1 MLYESLTQQI
11 IGAAIEVH
19 RHLGPGLLESTYRA
33 ALAHEL
39 YLRHLSFREE
49 VELPVQY
56 KGITLGDEK
65 YRIDFIID
73 EKVIVE
79 AKAVIQMHPIF
90 QAQTLT
96 YMQHAKIEVGL
107 LINFNAEKLV
117 DGVHRL
123 IKTFD
128 HAM

>member
-1 MLYESLTQQI
+1 MLHEKLTEQI

-19 RHLGPGLLESTYRA
+19 RHLGAGLLESTYRA
-33 ALAHEL
+33 ALAHEFN
-39 YLRHLSFREE
+39 LRGIGFRKE

-56 KGITLGDEK
+56 KGIKLGDEK
-65 YRIDFIID
+65 YRINFIVE

-79 AKAVIQMHPIF
+79 AKAVIQMHSIF

-96 YMQHAKIEVGL
+96 YMQHTKIEVGL
-107 LINFNAEKLV
+107 LINFNVEKLV
-117 DGVHRL
+117 DGVQRL

-128 HAM
+128 R

>member
-1 MLYESLTQQI
+1 MLHEKLTEQI

-33 ALAHEL
+33 ALAHEFN
-39 YLRHLSFREE
+39 LRGLAFRKE
-49 VELPVQY
+49 VELPVHY
-56 KGITLGDEK
+56 KGVKLGDEK
-65 YRIDFIID
+65 YRIDFIVE

-79 AKAVIQMHPIF
+79 AKAVIQMHAIF

-96 YMQHAKIEVGL
+96 YMQHTKIEVGL
-107 LINFNAEKLV
+107 LINFNVEKLV

-123 IKTFD
+123 IKTF
-128 HAM
+128 